1 MQREKRKRVIAYGL
15 MILSVVF
22 FFFGE
27 YTINSNPLIEHK
39 YYIERV
45 VVAGALWFA
54 GFYYLD
60 VIEGRLER
68 FKRR

>member
-1 MQREKRKRVIAYGL
+1 MEREKRKIVIAYIL

-22 FFFGE
+22 FFMGE
-27 YTINSNPLIEHK
+27 YLVNSNPIIEHK
-39 YYIERV
+39 YIIERV
-45 VVAGALWFA
+45 VVSGVLWFA